1 MFWISHVVFQYSLV
15 NISLSLLFQKTYR
28 IFFDIIFASRFIAI
42 EESFRKNKNKLWC
55 DYAIFN
61 EQSRDQIERS

>member
-1 MFWISHVVFQYSLV
+1 MFWISLVVFHYSLV

-28 IFFDIIFASRFIAI
+28 IFFDIIFASSFIAI
-42 EESFRKNKNKLWC
+42 EGNKNKLWC

-61 EQSRDQIERS
+61 EQSRDQIEHS